1 MITEFSFI
9 VRLIVFLFEQG
20 YFWQLILAV
29 QLVIV
34 TWRLPDIIRAWKGDI

>member
-1 MITEFSFI
+1 MISDFGFS
-9 VRLIVFLFEQG
+9 VRLIVFLFEHG

-34 TWRLPDIIRAWKGDI
+34 TWRLPDIIRAWKGDR